1 MFRLQE
7 HTPET
12 YVNESRDFQLFC
24 RVYDCVN
31 NGVKFDI
38 DTMLNIYDPYKA
50 NERVL
55 DLLCTWVGFYPRV
68 TLNNDALRH
77 ILASFPYMMKY
88 KGTKRSIEMAV
99 NTVLKINNV
108 LTDYYILIDNVS
120 THEGIKETNYE
131 VKIVFVDELYDLT
144 SLNELLRYI
153 LPLGYSYQVYNGTLP
168 STYTTYLDSTDG
180 LRVYRNFETVTSQ
193 VASADVYDAVMSI
206 QPRITYY
213 NVKSVSSFERPV
225 RTLSLEKELENGLEK
240 ELLTITY
247 TYCIYKETPHED
259 TIIEK
264 TTIKTERTLTK
275 DITAFYAD
283 KEGAKEAKVKAEEY
297 SHVGTIGA
305 SMVVGEN
312 ETKLALDS
320 TGSKGLYRVL
330 LDVFIDKDSTSTPL
344 YNVLPSAKFSANSG
358 SIYSYEIDAS
368 VGALII
374 KGETMIKDVIGNIAV
389 INSIQLNDETFVD
402 KAFVFSDS
410 KYKLGYTVIKSAT
423 TTQGE

>member
-153 LPLGYSYQVYNGTLP
+153 LPLGYSYQVYNGSLP

-206 QPRITYY
+206 QPKITYY
-213 NVKSVSSFERPV
+213 NVESVSSFERPV
-225 RTLSLEKELENGLEK
+225 RTLSLENDV
-240 ELLTITY
+240 LTITY
-247 TYCIYKETPHED
+247 TYCVYKETPYKD
-259 TIIEK
+259 NVIEK
-264 TTIKTERTLTK
+264 TTIKTERALTK
-275 DITAFYAD
+275 DIITLYAD
-283 KEGAKEAKVKAEEY
+283 RESTKTATVKAEEY

-305 SMVVGEN
+305 STVVGEN
-312 ETKLALDS
+312 ETELALDS
-320 TGSKGLYRVL
+320 TDSKGLYRVL

-344 YNVLPSAKFSANSG
+344 YNVLPSANFSADSG
-358 SIYSYEIDAS
+358 TIYSYEIDAS

-389 INSIQLNDETFVD
+389 IDSIQLNDGTSVD

-410 KYKLGYTVIKSAT
+410 KYTLKYTVIKSAT